1 MPFAG
6 YKNFK
11 DCVRKNRDKKK
22 PEAYCGEIYWKVEK
36 GKKKSNLLK
45 KIKKKN

>member
-11 DCVRKNRDKKK
+11 DCVKKNQDKGD
-22 PEAYCGEIYWKVEK
+22 PDAYCGSIYWKVEK
-36 GKKKSNLLK
+36 GKNKSNLLK
-45 KIKKKN
+45 KLKKKK

>member
-11 DCVRKNRDKKK
+11 DCVKRNFHKGDPN
-22 PEAYCGEIYWKVEK
+22 AYCAVIMRSVEK
-36 GKKKSNLLK
+36 GKKT
-45 KIKKKN
+45 KIPQRRK